1 MFHNSTP
8 ASDAASPEDAT
19 VPSAEPQHRARQHAA
34 PQHAPAQH
42 AAPRR
47 TEPLHRVRH
56 QSSAQFSTNRAL
68 TPPAHPRDA
77 AGATEP
83 ADVEITA
90 ISPTEWRI
98 ADQAIEHDDP
108 NALLGFIQIVG
119 TAFEVTNLGRPRE
132 RAYFTSFDRA
142 TASLLPREVLA

>member
-8 ASDAASPEDAT
+8 APDTALPDYVT
-19 VPSAEPQHRARQHAA
+19 VPSVEAEHIELQHRDKHRTGTAPLTPHQAGTRSAA
-34 PQHAPAQH
+34 
-42 AAPRR
+42 
-47 TEPLHRVRH
+47 
-56 QSSAQFSTNRAL
+56 SAL
-68 TPPAHPRDA
+68 TSRGAHGVTD
-77 AGATEP
+77 P

-98 ADQAIEHDDP
+98 AAQAIEHDDP

>member
-1 MFHNSTP
+1 MFHNSPSVPDT
-8 ASDAASPEDAT
+8 ALPE
-19 VPSAEPQHRARQHAA
+19 HAA
-34 PQHAPAQH
+34 VTGADTQHPFLQH
-42 AAPRR
+42 QTR
-47 TEPLHRVRH
+47 
-56 QSSAQFSTNRAL
+56 
-68 TPPAHPRDA
+68 PAHRITIPVGSV
-77 AGATEP
+77 AGPDP

-98 ADQAIEHDDP
+98 ADHAIEHDDP

-142 TASLLPREVLA
+142 TASLRPRGVLA

>member
-1 MFHNSTP
+1 MFRNSTP
-8 ASDAASPEDAT
+8 APDTALPEDAT
-19 VPSAEPQHRARQHAA
+19 VPSAEAQHRARQHAA
-34 PQHAPAQH
+34 PQHA
-42 AAPRR
+42 APRR
-47 TEPLHRVRH
+47 TEAQHRVRH
-56 QSSAQFSTNRAL
+56 QSPAQFSTNRAL